1 MTTTRDGCI
10 IKNTQ
15 CFSTYSDNSNVN
27 ITFSSKDMKNRT
39 TIYLGHVEKNNFP
52 FQWFHYC
59 IVAES
64 NNFNISIENITE
76 NIRSDFVPYG
86 LVIHK
91 NNLKFHDCKD
101 LFIMFVTV
109 NVHI

>member
-39 TIYLGHVEKNNFP
+39 TIYLGHV
-52 FQWFHYC
+52 
-59 IVAES
+59 
-64 NNFNISIENITE
+64 SIRYTGCLK
-76 NIRSDFVPYG
+76 IRE
-86 LVIHK
+86 
-91 NNLKFHDCKD
+91 
-101 LFIMFVTV
+101 
-109 NVHI
+109 